1 MTALSPPASKS
12 TFIPMLVIGILFF
25 VFGFVTW
32 LNGSLIP
39 FLKIVCELSEF
50 EALFVTFTFYI
61 AYTLMAFPSA
71 IVLRYS
77 GYKKGMV
84 IGLAVMAVGSLLF
97 IPAAQV
103 KEFSIFLL
111 ALFIVGTGLTLLQ
124 TASNP
129 YIVCIGPRESAA
141 MRISIM
147 GLINKFAGVI
157 VPIIFTALILTG
169 MNQFDSDVL
178 AQLSDAEKHARLD
191 ELSNRLVVPYVYMAI
206 VLAALAIFIQFSA
219 LTEPVFDDAEDGEN
233 AHKASYAAVL
243 AQHPH
248 LILGALTLFTYVGV
262 EVIAGDTIGLYG
274 QSLGLSNFGMLTSY
288 TMVCMVL
295 GYIIGVLFIPKY
307 LSQEKA
313 LMASA
318 VAGLVFSLGAVFA
331 SQTNTNI
338 SALLFGWAG
347 ISEIPNSV
355 LFVALLGLA
364 NALVWPAVWPLAL
377 AGLGKHTATGSAI
390 LIMGISGGAI
400 IPLIYGHFAETIGNQ
415 VAYLVNLPC
424 YAMILF
430 YAIKGHK
437 IRR

>member
-1 MTALSPPASKS
+1 MTAVSATPSKS
-12 TFIPMLVIGILFF
+12 TFIPMLIIGILFF

-50 EALFVTFTFYI
+50 EALLVTFTFYI
-61 AYTLMAFPSA
+61 AYTLMALPSA
-71 IVLRYS
+71 MVLKYS

-84 IGLAVMAVGSLLF
+84 IGLGIMVLGSLMF

-103 KEFSIFLL
+103 KEFSVFLL
-111 ALFIVGTGLTLLQ
+111 ALFILGTGLTLLQ

-147 GLINKFAGVI
+147 GLINKGAGVV
-157 VPIIFTALILTG
+157 VPIIFTTLILTG
-169 MNQFDSDVL
+169 MHEFEADVL
-178 AQLSDAEKHARLD
+178 MQLSDAEKHARLD
-191 ELSNRLVVPYVYMAI
+191 ELSNRLVVPYVYMAV
-206 VLAALAIFIQFSA
+206 VLLGLALFIQFSA
-219 LTEPVFDDAEDGEN
+219 LTEPEFDDQGAVAETTRY
-233 AHKASYAAVL
+233 SAVL
-243 AQHPH
+243 AQYPH
-248 LILGALTLFTYVGV
+248 LVLGALTLFTYVGV

-274 QSLGLSNFGMLTSY
+274 QSLGLSHFGMLTSY

-295 GYIIGVLFIPKY
+295 GYLIGVLCIPRY

-318 VAGLVFSLGAVFA
+318 IAGLVFSVCAVTA
-331 SQTNTNI
+331 SETSTNI
-338 SALLFGWAG
+338 SAVLFGWSG

-355 LFVALLGLA
+355 LCVALLGLA

-377 AGLGKHTATGSAI
+377 ADLGKHTATGSAI

-400 IPLIYGHFAETIGNQ
+400 IPLIYGHLAESFGNQ
-415 VAYLVNLPC
+415 VAYVVNLPC

-430 YAIKGHK
+430 YALKGHK

>member
-1 MTALSPPASKS
+1 MTADSPGFRKS
-12 TFIPMLVIGILFF
+12 TFLPMLIIGILFF

-71 IVLRYS
+71 IVLKYS

-84 IGLAVMAVGSLLF
+84 IGLGVMALGSLIF

-103 KEFSIFLL
+103 KEFSVFLL
-111 ALFIVGTGLTLLQ
+111 ALFILGTGLTLLQ

-141 MRISIM
+141 MRISVM
-147 GLINKFAGVI
+147 GLINKGAGVV
-157 VPIIFTALILTG
+157 VPIIFTALMLTG
-169 MNQFDSDVL
+169 MHEFDGDVL
-178 AQLSDAEKHARLD
+178 MQLGDAEKHARL
-191 ELSNRLVVPYVYMAI
+191 EALSNRLVTPYIYMAV
-206 VLAALAIFIQFSA
+206 VLLGLALFVQFSG
-219 LTEPVFDDAEDGEN
+219 LSEPVFDDVEAGAGEE
-233 AHKASYAAVL
+233 KTSYSAAL
-243 AQHPH
+243 IKFPH
-248 LILGALTLFTYVGV
+248 LLLGAVTLFTYVGV

-274 QSLGLSNFGMLTSY
+274 QSLGLANFGMLTSY

-295 GYIIGVLFIPKY
+295 GYFIGVLFIPKY

-313 LMASA
+313 LMGSA
-318 VAGLVFSLGAVFA
+318 IAGLVFSICAVTA
-331 SQTNTNI
+331 SESSSNL
-338 SALLFGWAG
+338 SGLLLGWAG

-400 IPLIYGHFAETIGNQ
+400 IPLIYGYVSESFGNQ
-415 VAYLVNLPC
+415 AAYLVNLPC

-430 YAIKGHK
+430 YALKGHK